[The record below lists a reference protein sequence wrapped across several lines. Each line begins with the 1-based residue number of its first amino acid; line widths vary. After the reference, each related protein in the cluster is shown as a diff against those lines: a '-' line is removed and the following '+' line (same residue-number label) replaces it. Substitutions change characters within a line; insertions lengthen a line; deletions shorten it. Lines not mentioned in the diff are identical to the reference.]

1 MDRHV
6 SRADQNN
13 FQAAVC
19 HFTQSAAASLQ
30 ATFDWGSSINYVQ
43 NAAMLHI
50 FSAWSSAGLECK
62 PSSDP
67 SAH

>member
-6 SRADQNN
+6 SRADQNS

-43 NAAMLHI
+43 NAAMLCTLLHI
-50 FSAWSSAGLECK
+50 FPAWSSAGLECK
-62 PSSDP
+62 P
-67 SAH
+67 